1 MRGER
6 HGDAPPTVFSTDT
19 LCVHTHIQVSVAW
32 QFPQFVLIAVA
43 ETLVAVT
50 GLEFAFTQCGPN
62 TQSLVQVCPSLLH
75 AVQTGTWH
83 SHAPSPPLVS

>member
-1 MRGER
+1 MAT
-6 HGDAPPTVFSTDT
+6 HPQQSST
-19 LCVHTHIQVSVAW
+19 LTHCLYAQVSVAW

-75 AVQTGTWH
+75 AVQTVTWH